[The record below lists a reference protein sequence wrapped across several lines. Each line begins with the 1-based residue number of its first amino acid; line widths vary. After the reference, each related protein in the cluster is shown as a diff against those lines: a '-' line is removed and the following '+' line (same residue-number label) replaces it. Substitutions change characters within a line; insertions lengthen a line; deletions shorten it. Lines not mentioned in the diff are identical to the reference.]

1 MPYEYR
7 DPSLTILLEDMA
19 CLVTALMWR
28 QNGWMCIADLARW
41 CEVERCAPLDAAR
54 PPVQAPRRP
63 R

>member
-1 MPYEYR
+1 MPYDYR

-19 CLVTALMWR
+19 CLVTVLMWR

-41 CEVERCAPLDAAR
+41 CHVEMRAPLVGAR
-54 PPVQAPRRP
+54 PPVQPARRP